1 MKWLTIESFPNYEVS
16 DTGLVRRI
24 DTKKELAQ
32 NTKKGKH
39 PYKRVHL
46 SHEGVAK
53 YVLVHRL
60 VLFAFVGECPEG
72 QQCLHADDDPSNN
85 HLSNLC
91 WGTPKKNHET
101 IDRSGENNGRAKLTK
116 EDVSFIR
123 SSNQL
128 HTVLAAQFN
137 VAAGYISQIQ
147 RGKTWRFIPQN

>member
-1 MKWLTIESFPNYEVS
+1 MKWLTIKQFPNYEVS

-60 VLFAFVGECPEG
+60 VLFAFVGDCPEG

-85 HLSNLC
+85 HLNNLC

-101 IDRSGENNGRAKLTK
+101 IKRHGVNNGRAILNLTQ
-116 EDVSFIR
+116 VRYIR
-123 SSNQL
+123 SSTESPSIL
-128 HTVLAAQFN
+128 GPQFG
-137 VAAGYISQIQ
+137 VTPGYITNLRCGIN
-147 RGKTWRFIPQN
+147 WNE